1 MTANWAFVPPARRVQ
16 VMACGNV
23 LWNVVIDYLAHRSSK
38 EEPPNESS
46 ASSQSTPA
54 EGAGTL
60 QRRQSRNAAAT
71 QG

>member
-1 MTANWAFVPPARRVQ
+1 
-16 VMACGNV
+16 MACGNV

-38 EEPPNESS
+38 EEPPGESS

-60 QRRQSRNAAAT
+60 QRRGSRNAAAT

>member
-1 MTANWAFVPPARRVQ
+1 
-16 VMACGNV
+16 MACGNV
-23 LWNVVIDYLAHRSSK
+23 LWNVVIDYLAHRSQ
-38 EEPPNESS
+38 PNGSS
-46 ASSQSTPA
+46 VSSQSTPA

>member
-1 MTANWAFVPPARRVQ
+1 MTANWALVPPARRVQ

-23 LWNVVIDYLAHRSSK
+23 LWNVVIDYLAHRSQ
-38 EEPPNESS
+38 PNGSS
-46 ASSQSTPA
+46 VSSQSTPA

>member
-23 LWNVVIDYLAHRSSK
+23 LWNVVIDYLAHRSQ
-38 EEPPNESS
+38 PPNESS
-46 ASSQSTPA
+46 TSSQSTPA